1 MVNEVIMGISGIV
14 FILLCVVV
22 DLYLKDKKNTKK
34 YALLE
39 ESIDKFTNE
48 LHQLQRNIQEI
59 KVKEEFVRLTM
70 GDEFQN
76 NVESGLNQF
85 YQQLK
90 EMKEDIRN
98 ERNYLEEKIIKLEN
112 RVRDFGYLSG
122 DSDVD
127 EKRIIAL
134 FQEGWSIDSIAKE
147 LRIGRGEVEFT
158 LKLADI

>member
-1 MVNEVIMGISGIV
+1 MINEVIMGISGIV

-90 EMKEDIRN
+90 EMKENIRN

>member
-1 MVNEVIMGISGIV
+1 MINEAIMGIGGIV

-90 EMKEDIRN
+90 EMKENIRN